1 MGTNT
6 MQALVLHAVGDL
18 RYERVPRPVPRA
30 GEALVRVAAV
40 GVCGSDVPRIFEHG
54 TYRFPLIPGHEIAG
68 VVEEVVGAG
77 TRHRGERV
85 TVKPIIPCGQCAYC
99 QIGSF
104 AQCASYD
111 YLGSRTDGGFAEF
124 VRVPQRNLVPLP
136 ESVDLVDAA
145 LAEPA
150 AVALHALRQGGVE
163 PGDVVA
169 ILGTGPIGMIL
180 AQWARILGAAK
191 VLLTD
196 VDGEKLRM
204 AKELGLGITFDARK
218 GDPVAWA
225 ERVSG
230 GRRPD
235 LVVEAAGVS
244 ATFEQALR
252 MARPLGRVVIM
263 GNPTGEVRLP
273 QGTVSQILRKELTIK
288 GTWNSCFTELPV
300 DEWQVVVEMLA
311 KGRLNLRGLISHR
324 LPLSKGVEVLE
335 MMRSRREAYN
345 RVVLINEGAE
355 EGERQ

>member
-1 MGTNT
+1 
-6 MQALVLHAVGDL
+6 
-18 RYERVPRPVPRA
+18 
-30 GEALVRVAAV
+30 
-40 GVCGSDVPRIFEHG
+40 
-54 TYRFPLIPGHEIAG
+54 
-68 VVEEVVGAG
+68 
-77 TRHRGERV
+77 
-85 TVKPIIPCGQCAYC
+85 
-99 QIGSF
+99 
-104 AQCASYD
+104 
-111 YLGSRTDGGFAEF
+111 
-124 VRVPQRNLVPLP
+124 
-136 ESVDLVDAA
+136 
-145 LAEPA
+145 
-150 AVALHALRQGGVE
+150 
-163 PGDVVA
+163 
-169 ILGTGPIGMIL
+169 MIL

-225 ERVSG
+225 ERVTG

-244 ATFEQALR
+244 ATFEQAIR